1 MRGLTG
7 KVLGNF
13 PDEEE
18 GQRKTKELVMVMR
31 MKKWRKGSGV
41 NYSRF
46 PALPAANARPMLG
59 TRLLQVVRGA

>member
-1 MRGLTG
+1 
-7 KVLGNF
+7 VLGNF

-18 GQRKTKELVMVMR
+18 GQRRTKELEMVMR

-46 PALPAANARPMLG
+46 PALPAANVARPMLG